1 MTTSVAE
8 TAAHGVLV
16 GIAIDH
22 HDAACAGEHRPH
34 HRRQANP
41 PPPKIAVAPAATF
54 ALLSTSPTPVV
65 TPHPINAEISNGTS
79 GIFTQLKAGTIECV
93 AQVEIAAR

>member
-1 MTTSVAE
+1 MMRLAPAS
-8 TAAHGVLV
+8 TAPITV
-16 GIAIDH
+16 D
-22 HDAACAGEHRPH
+22 RPT
-34 HRRQANP
+34 P
-41 PPPKIAVAPAATF
+41 PPPKIATVAPAATF
-54 ALLSTSPTPVV
+54 ALLSTAPTPVV